1 MGAPRGR
8 PRGGLERDVLAC
20 LAAAERPLSVS
31 EVLAELGGNLAYTTV
46 MTTLSRLHAKGV
58 LTRHSSGRSFAYE
71 LPVPLGEVAASVSAS
86 RMRRIL
92 ETGDDRA
99 SILARFVSDL
109 SPEDEQ
115 VLLRLLADENRPR
128 GG

>member
-1 MGAPRGR
+1 MGVPRGR

-31 EVLAELGGNLAYTTV
+31 EVLAELGGALAYTTV

-58 LTRHSSGRSFAYE
+58 LHRNTSGRSFVYE

-92 ETGDDRA
+92 ENGDDRA

-109 SPEDEQ
+109 APEDER
-115 VLLRLLADENRPR
+115 VLLRLLADENRHLT
-128 GG
+128 G